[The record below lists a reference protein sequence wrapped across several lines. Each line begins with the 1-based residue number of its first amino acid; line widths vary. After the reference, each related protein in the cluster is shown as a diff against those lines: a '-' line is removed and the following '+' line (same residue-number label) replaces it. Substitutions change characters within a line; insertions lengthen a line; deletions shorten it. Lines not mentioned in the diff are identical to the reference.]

1 MNFTLNFQKTKFNVI
16 LYRSLRNFLLPTN
29 WNRFSLSSNPG
40 VSAIN
45 HEETAE
51 GTNSE
56 QIQTNTN
63 ETQEQQ
69 QNQEECNSN
78 SNPQTAVGV
87 ERENRTIQTT
97 TDVTI
102 G

>member
-1 MNFTLNFQKTKFNVI
+1 M
-16 LYRSLRNFLLPTN
+16 RNFLLPTN

-40 VSAIN
+40 LSAIN
-45 HEETAE
+45 HEDTAE
-51 GTNSE
+51 NTVPQ
-56 QIQTNTN
+56 QIGSNNN
-63 ETQEQQ
+63 ETDELSQQ
-69 QNQEECNSN
+69 REECNSN

-87 ERENRTIQTT
+87 ESGNRTIQTT